1 MEVYHSGHHEHKWL
15 QMATWKDL
23 SKRINRTK
31 NTIDWIN
38 HTGRIVKH
46 MLPVVSAFAPSPSP
60 RRWTPSPRRSTPSP
74 RRSAPSPRRS
84 PPSPSFFE
92 PKCIF
97 CEMYLTCVSSKLYK
111 FITDR
116 NGTIRDWSLEI
127 REITQCRQIWG
138 AAYSQQSFK
147 RFTLSEST
155 LAWVSNVFS
164 GGEKPLASL
173 TPHLLE
179 PFASQPYSELH
190 LAKVRLSALA
200 CLKVYCHI

>member
-1 MEVYHSGHHEHKWL
+1 
-15 QMATWKDL
+15 
-23 SKRINRTK
+23 
-31 NTIDWIN
+31 
-38 HTGRIVKH
+38 
-46 MLPVVSAFAPSPSP
+46 
-60 RRWTPSPRRSTPSP
+60 
-74 RRSAPSPRRS
+74 
-84 PPSPSFFE
+84 
-92 PKCIF
+92 
-97 CEMYLTCVSSKLYK
+97 MYLTCVSSKLYK

-127 REITQCRQIWG
+127 REITQCR
-138 AAYSQQSFK
+138 QQSFK

-190 LAKVRLSALA
+190 LAKVPLSALA
-200 CLKVYCHI
+200 CLKVYHHI

>member
-1 MEVYHSGHHEHKWL
+1 
-15 QMATWKDL
+15 
-23 SKRINRTK
+23 
-31 NTIDWIN
+31 
-38 HTGRIVKH
+38 
-46 MLPVVSAFAPSPSP
+46 
-60 RRWTPSPRRSTPSP
+60 
-74 RRSAPSPRRS
+74 
-84 PPSPSFFE
+84 
-92 PKCIF
+92 
-97 CEMYLTCVSSKLYK
+97 MYLTCVSSKLYK

-200 CLKVYCHI
+200 CLKEYHHI